1 MRKDVEI
8 IRDPK
13 AIKIGVEDTRGK
25 ILSLLRVDDMTIT
38 QIAEALSK
46 DQSTI
51 YRHIKKLEEAGFIE
65 VCGERKEHH
74 IPEKLYGRTASLFL
88 LSPRTMEAGES
99 EEIELSWEKAHAEK
113 IMDIMNK
120 LGYEND
126 RSEDLVEDL
135 SELFARLCD
144 IMNKTIENTE
154 KDIGE
159 MDYPMLVRLRLL
171 FYLLEIE
178 ENPELKEK
186 TKKIISRFQS
196 S

>member
-25 ILSLLRVDDMTIT
+25 ILSLLRVDDMTIS

-65 VCGERKEHH
+65 VSGERKEHH

-88 LSPRTMEAGES
+88 LSPRTMEAGGS
-99 EEIELSWEKAHAEK
+99 KDLELSWEKTHAKK
-113 IMDIMNK
+113 IVEIMNK
-120 LGYEND
+120 MGYDND
-126 RSEDLVEDL
+126 ADEELIKDL

-144 IMNKTIENTE
+144 IMNQTIESTDKE
-154 KDIGE
+154 VGE

-178 ENPELKEK
+178 ENEDLKEK
-186 TKKIISRFQS
+186 TKNILSKFQS
-196 S
+196 